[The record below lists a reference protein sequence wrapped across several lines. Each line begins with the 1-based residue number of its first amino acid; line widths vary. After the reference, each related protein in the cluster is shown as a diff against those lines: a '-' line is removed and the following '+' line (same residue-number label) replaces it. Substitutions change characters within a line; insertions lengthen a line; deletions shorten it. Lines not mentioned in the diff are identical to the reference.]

1 MSKPLIWTRRGV
13 AEIELLRRYG
23 RLKVGTLATITFRLE
38 FKEVV
43 VMEGKDV
50 GQYELIVDGRVADD
64 PRRIQ
69 SYQSIGWGFNTTS
82 WFFMS
87 SRTERIRFEGDVFDY
102 ALLTVRHGLE
112 RRDTESKQQRF
123 RVVEVRWED
132 ARPADHPEVP

>member
-1 MSKPLIWTRRGV
+1 MPLVWTRRGE

-23 RLKVGTLATITFRLE
+23 RLKVGTRATIAFRLE

-43 VMEGKDV
+43 VIEGKDV
-50 GQYELIVDGRVADD
+50 GQYERIIDGQVADD

-69 SYQSIGWGFNTTS
+69 SYQSIGWVFNTTN
-82 WFFMS
+82 WFFMAS
-87 SRTERIRFEGDVFDY
+87 GRFEGDVFDY

-123 RVVEVRWED
+123 RVLEVRWRD
-132 ARPADHPEVP
+132 ARPADHPEPSEAP